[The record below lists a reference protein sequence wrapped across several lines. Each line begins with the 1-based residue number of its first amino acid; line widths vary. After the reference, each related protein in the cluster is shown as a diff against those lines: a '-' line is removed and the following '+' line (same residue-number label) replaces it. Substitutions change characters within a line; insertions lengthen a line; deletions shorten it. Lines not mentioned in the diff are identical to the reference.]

1 MQEKDGGDATPNRA
15 DSKRGSAPNAKDL
28 LPPLRTGKALKI
40 DNDGAPP
47 GCWTRLTRTIG
58 ALLSTF
64 IETVRSNSIVVIPA
78 VLLGMALLFPSA
90 FGLPFIAL
98 FCTTLIAPGLARSI
112 VGFVYHYTAAV
123 SLVVYVCNLAITDSV
138 PHQK

>member
-1 MQEKDGGDATPNRA
+1 M
-15 DSKRGSAPNAKDL
+15 
-28 LPPLRTGKALKI
+28 
-40 DNDGAPP
+40 
-47 GCWTRLTRTIG
+47 
-58 ALLSTF
+58 
-64 IETVRSNSIVVIPA
+64 RSNSIVVIPA
-78 VLLGMALLFPSA
+78 VLLGMALPFPSA

-138 PHQK
+138 PHQKYIGLLNQSRTQLFLTLLGYNIALVYFAVLQRQIRKEQEAEAAAVRACRVRGTGGRARRRRS